1 MDTTPRSQSY
11 EKPTVKEM
19 RPAEAA
25 QLVLEQAAIG
35 DCGAQE
41 LLHLELPI
49 LCEGDKSLSALE
61 APKEPNP

>member
-1 MDTTPRSQSY
+1 MDTTARSQAY
-11 EKPTVKEM
+11 EKATVKEM
-19 RPAEAA
+19 RPDEDA

-49 LCEGDKSLSALE
+49 LVEGDNL
-61 APKEPNP
+61 

>member
-1 MDTTPRSQSY
+1 
-11 EKPTVKEM
+11 M
-19 RPAEAA
+19 RPDEAA

-49 LCEGDKSLSALE
+49 LVEGDKSLSAVE
-61 APKEPNP
+61 GAKEPNP

>member
-1 MDTTPRSQSY
+1 MMDTTARSQPY

-19 RPAEAA
+19 RPDEAA

-49 LCEGDKSLSALE
+49 LVEDVNLSAPE
-61 APKEPNP
+61 AAKESDP

>member
-1 MDTTPRSQSY
+1 MDTTARSQAY
-11 EKPTVKEM
+11 EKATVKEM
-19 RPAEAA
+19 RPDEDA

-49 LCEGDKSLSALE
+49 LVEGDKSLSALD
-61 APKEPNP
+61 AAKEPNP